1 MWKRTFSNV
10 TDKKN
15 RLPLTT
21 LKAFIVV
28 SSRAATMQP
37 SSTDPPS
44 HSPANAAML
53 LRQRSAEN
61 SQSVNDRSRSTSRI
75 KQARCCSLLS
85 EQARPDWSETTKLV
99 KRLTV
104 MFSSIANLFW
114 PTRGRRQWM
123 LRAGEQRLAPEWNT
137 RVQMSVAAPE
147 KQRKKWRSKEIKT
160 RCHRCGVHKLG
171 STFKRA
177 INLTRTNN
185 KKTVT
190 KSKQIASSCKT
201 TRNWVV
207 QTQGLHLP
215 GRIEIHKQVAVVD
228 FGCPYQFL
236 VFMIDL
242 FFRWGKRRQQ
252 IRYVGLRKGRHNG
265 LHETIHDCFSVDVPF
280 FL

>member
-123 LRAGEQRLAPEWNT
+123 LRAGEQRLARDETHECKCLSLRRKSSARND
-137 RVQMSVAAPE
+137 AP
-147 KQRKKWRSKEIKT
+147 R
-160 RCHRCGVHKLG
+160 
-171 STFKRA
+171 
-177 INLTRTNN
+177 
-185 KKTVT
+185 
-190 KSKQIASSCKT
+190 KSKHGVTGAAFTS
-201 TRNWVV
+201 W
-207 QTQGLHLP
+207 
-215 GRIEIHKQVAVVD
+215 A
-228 FGCPYQFL
+228 
-236 VFMIDL
+236 
-242 FFRWGKRRQQ
+242 RR
-252 IRYVGLRKGRHNG
+252 LR
-265 LHETIHDCFSVDVPF
+265 EPWI
-280 FL
+280 